1 MTCAEVGTTLILASL
16 SRMYE
21 GVKPVFPLAWMSFT
35 WVIIEVIKKD
45 VSSHYCSVRTRL
57 A

>member
-1 MTCAEVGTTLILASL
+1 LTCAEVGTTLILASL

-35 WVIIEVIKKD
+35 WVIIEIIKKD
-45 VSSHYCSVRTRL
+45 VSPHYYSARTRL